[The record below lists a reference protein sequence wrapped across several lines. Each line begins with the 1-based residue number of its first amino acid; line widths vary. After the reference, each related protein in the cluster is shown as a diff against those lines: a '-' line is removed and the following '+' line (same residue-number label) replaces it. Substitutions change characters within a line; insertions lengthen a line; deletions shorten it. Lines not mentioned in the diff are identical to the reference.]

1 MGASFSLEDGE
12 NGERMEESASRL
24 LIHSELTQE
33 YKDATHAVIAEC
45 FDELVVT
52 FGGGLLTKFTLN
64 EEEFDLVRR
73 RGVSTHFL
81 IWETEDHHEDGAQ
94 DGPMANVFHVF
105 CALFLLSQEELHSLD
120 TKIDEIHTLFDF
132 DKSGGLN
139 RVELECLFQACVEGL
154 ARATGTK
161 APLNSATISSNAD
174 DMCDAYGITMDGS
187 CEVSVSMLR
196 EWVAGREDIIA
207 YLSEF
212 TEAHTVVGYQRK
224 VEEAFERVTASFVAE
239 ACAEAQGEPPEIDV
253 DKLAKIVRELPGSPP
268 TEEEIQTFIK
278 LLDESGG
285 SVEQDGMVSFDEFA
299 DAILPWIS
307 FGVVDDDGTGELS
320 PDELK
325 LLIWISGGD
334 NTPEPSAQVV
344 LQAMRGVDVNKD
356 GVLVRLEW
364 LCYNSGYDPATG
376 AMKFSKAAKDMFAKM
391 DADGSSEIS
400 AKEIK
405 EIFAKEIGVALENME
420 SEAHC
425 CFSQSSRD
433 ALQVLMMNAGNEVAD
448 LIDEDHSGMIEWD
461 EFYAH
466 SATIAA
472 KQEKIREYAK
482 VLLVQDMR
490 ERPEARRPRA
500 SVMVRNPSSKSAKK
514 SAGSSPSK
522 AAGGRRASQRH
533 IAMSK
538 GH

>member
-73 RGVSTHFL
+73 RGVSTVEQKRQRSSARRSSPLVFADPGQHFL

-196 EWVAGREDIIA
+196 GSGSRAREDIIA

-461 EFYAH
+461 
-466 SATIAA
+466 
-472 KQEKIREYAK
+472 
-482 VLLVQDMR
+482 D
-490 ERPEARRPRA
+490 
-500 SVMVRNPSSKSAKK
+500 SKSAKK

>member
-64 EEEFDLVRR
+64 EEEFDL
-73 RGVSTHFL
+73 HFL

-239 ACAEAQGEPPEIDV
+239 AQGEPPEIDV

-334 NTPEPSAQVV
+334 NTPEP
-344 LQAMRGVDVNKD
+344 
-356 GVLVRLEW
+356 
-364 LCYNSGYDPATG
+364 GYDPATG

-405 EIFAKEIGVALENME
+405 EIFAKDGAGKECEIPNFKGSYLGRFPLAKEIGVALENME

>member
-1 MGASFSLEDGE
+1 M
-12 NGERMEESASRL
+12 
-24 LIHSELTQE
+24 
-33 YKDATHAVIAEC
+33 
-45 FDELVVT
+45 
-52 FGGGLLTKFTLN
+52 
-64 EEEFDLVRR
+64 
-73 RGVSTHFL
+73 
-81 IWETEDHHEDGAQ
+81 TEDHKDDEHDA
-94 DGPMANVFHVF
+94 PMANVFHVF
-105 CALFLLSQEELHSLD
+105 CALYLLSQEELHSLD
-120 TKIDEIHTLFDF
+120 TKIDEIHSLFDF
-132 DKSGGLN
+132 DESGGLN

-174 DMCDAYGITMDGS
+174 DMCDAYAITMDGS
-187 CEVSVSMLR
+187 CEVSVQMLR
-196 EWVAGREDIIA
+196 EWVAGREDVIA
-207 YLSEF
+207 YIGEF

-224 VEEAFERVTASFVAE
+224 VEEAFEGVTASFVAL
-239 ACAEAQGEPPEIDV
+239 AEGEPPEIDV
-253 DKLAKIVRELPGSPP
+253 ELLAKIVRELPGSPP

-285 SVEQDGMVSFDEFA
+285 SVEQDGKVSFDEFA

>member
-64 EEEFDLVRR
+64 EEEFDSCGGAAFRQLSRK
-73 RGVSTHFL
+73 GS
-81 IWETEDHHEDGAQ
+81 DHPR

-139 RVELECLFQACVEGL
+139 R
-154 ARATGTK
+154 
-161 APLNSATISSNAD
+161 
-174 DMCDAYGITMDGS
+174 
-187 CEVSVSMLR
+187 
-196 EWVAGREDIIA
+196 
-207 YLSEF
+207 
-212 TEAHTVVGYQRK
+212 
-224 VEEAFERVTASFVAE
+224 
-239 ACAEAQGEPPEIDV
+239 
-253 DKLAKIVRELPGSPP
+253 
-268 TEEEIQTFIK
+268 
-278 LLDESGG
+278 
-285 SVEQDGMVSFDEFA
+285 DGMVSFDEFA

-356 GVLVRLEW
+356 GVL
-364 LCYNSGYDPATG
+364 
-376 AMKFSKAAKDMFAKM
+376 
-391 DADGSSEIS
+391 
-400 AKEIK
+400 EIK

-514 SAGSSPSK
+514 SGLVAVQGRGRPPRVPAPHRHEQGALGDLGVLDSIVASSLLD
-522 AAGGRRASQRH
+522 A
-533 IAMSK
+533 
-538 GH
+538 